1 LRAAARVERRAQVFA
16 EPEFSVGDDKSPN
29 THSRQDEGLRQ
40 QTNI

>member
-1 LRAAARVERRAQVFA
+1 VAALGAQVFE